1 MRWVCMLEIKKG
13 MKLAFSQ
20 LQFYILWLFKF
31 LYKCNFQMV
40 LQLAIT
46 LFHFVAPISYHHVI
60 NNIMLLHTVPTLTFI
75 LLDNK
80 AQ

>member
-1 MRWVCMLEIKKG
+1 MRWVCMLEIKKS

-20 LQFYILWLFKF
+20 LQF
-31 LYKCNFQMV
+31 
-40 LQLAIT
+40 
-46 LFHFVAPISYHHVI
+46 VAPISYYHII
-60 NNIMLLHTVPTLTFI
+60 NSIMLLHTVPTLTFI